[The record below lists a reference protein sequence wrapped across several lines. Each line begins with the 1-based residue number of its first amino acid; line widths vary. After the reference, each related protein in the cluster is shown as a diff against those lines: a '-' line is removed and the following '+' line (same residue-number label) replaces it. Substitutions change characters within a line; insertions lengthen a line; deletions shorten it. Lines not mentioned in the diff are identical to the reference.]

1 MAQTLAKKVYNFK
14 VEDVKKTLVKTF
26 KQNRREAT
34 IADLIASTG
43 LPKYQV
49 EQTVKLVMDE
59 YGGHCKV
66 TESGEVLYYFPAGMH
81 SKVHGLLPF
90 LKRFVKGLSYIV
102 AKIFIFLFKVWIMV
116 MLVGYFIIFL
126 ALALLALFAL
136 MAGQAS
142 SRSSSNSRSRSR
154 SNGSAFFLVFRL
166 LEIFLRIFFWVN
178 LTRTPQTKQGRPF
191 YKSVFAFVFGDK
203 DPNQDYS
210 EREKLK
216 ILSFIRSHKGIITIE
231 EFMTFTGKNYSEAQE
246 AINAYLVEFEGEP
259 MVSEQGTLFY
269 FFPELLKTKTNE
281 LLLEKEINPGETI
294 FKQPIPFSQ
303 NKKKTNITIFFFNS
317 FNILFGLYFT
327 IFSFIGTVH
336 NALGFLYYFTVEL
349 LNEVFYVNNRLG
361 GIFIALGLIPLA
373 FSAIFFIIPLVR
385 KIRLAKVNEKIALEN
400 LKKKLF
406 SVIFYQP
413 VGFDSQ
419 KITEL
424 ATGFKPQIKILL
436 QKELDRYA
444 AEKQAEI
451 SQTSS
456 NRLLYNF
463 TALAREQQDMA
474 NYRQKLD
481 LSRFEIGKTVFDTNV

>member
-1 MAQTLAKKVYNFK
+1 MAQTLAKKIYNFK
-14 VEDVKKTLVKTF
+14 VADVKKTLVKTF
-26 KQNRREAT
+26 KQNKREAT
-34 IADLIASTG
+34 IADLIALTG

-66 TESGEVLYYFPAGMH
+66 TESGEVLYYFPAGMR
-81 SKVHGLLPF
+81 SKVHGFLPF
-90 LKRFVKGLSYIV
+90 LKRFFKGLGQV
-102 AKIFIFLFKVWIMV
+102 LLRIFVFLFKVWIML

-126 ALALLALFAL
+126 ALALLAIFAL
-136 MAGQAS
+136 IAGSAS
-142 SRSSSNSRSRSR
+142 SRSSSSSRSRSR
-154 SNGSAFFLVFRL
+154 SSGAGAFLVFRL
-166 LEIFLRIFFWVN
+166 LELFLRIFFWVN
-178 LTRTPQTKQGRPF
+178 LTRTSQNKPGRPF
-191 YKSVFAFVFGDK
+191 YKSVFAFVFGDP

-210 EREKLK
+210 EKEKLK
-216 ILSFIRSHKGIITIE
+216 IISFIRSHKGIITIE

-246 AINAYLVEFEGEP
+246 AINSYLVEFEGEP

-269 FFPELLKTKTNE
+269 FFPELLRTKKIE
-281 LLLEKEINPGETI
+281 LLLEKDINPGETI

-303 NKKKTNITIFFFNS
+303 NKKKTNIAIFFFNS

-327 IFSFIGTVH
+327 IFSFIGSSP
-336 NALGFLYYFTVEL
+336 NAIGFLYYFTSEL
-349 LNEVFYVNNRLG
+349 LHEVFYVNDPSG
-361 GIFIALGLIPLA
+361 GIFIVLGLIPLA

-385 KIRLAKVNEKIALEN
+385 KIRLAKANEKIALEN

-406 SVIFYQP
+406 SDIFYQP
-413 VGFDSQ
+413 VKFDNQRVS
-419 KITEL
+419 EL

-451 SQTSS
+451 SQSP
-456 NRLLYNF
+456 NNNLLYNF

-474 NYRQKLD
+474 HYRQKID
-481 LSRFEIGKTVFDTNV
+481 LSRYEVGKTVFDTNA